1 MFLFLVLFSTT
12 WRRDK
17 SFIVLGCHNDMLW
30 GQLSCQMRSPLT
42 SNCLDICSLEK
53 RTPASWLKLKR
64 AVLRSQF
71 SHKCSLLEKW
81 KSVIYSLSVNLKC
94 WTMRNYYRGSPDSTN
109 FAQPGNRTIEKI
121 VLSGDWFDTKI
132 TVYDFWI
139 FKVPYFSSFS
149 LIKAPFFS

>member
-1 MFLFLVLFSTT
+1 MQWFSGNSIIGVSLSRSFSTT

-94 WTMRNYYRGSPDSTN
+94 WTMSRDSRWMSYETAAILN
-109 FAQPGNRTIEKI
+109 KNLVYIPILLGRF
-121 VLSGDWFDTKI
+121 GDK
-132 TVYDFWI
+132 
-139 FKVPYFSSFS
+139 
-149 LIKAPFFS
+149 

>member
-1 MFLFLVLFSTT
+1 MQWFSGNSIIGVSLSRSFSTT

-81 KSVIYSLSVNLKC
+81 KSVIYCLSHKCKLKMLNHEKLLLHF
-94 WTMRNYYRGSPDSTN
+94 TFTLT
-109 FAQPGNRTIEKI
+109 AQSMVWAT
-121 VLSGDWFDTKI
+121 
-132 TVYDFWI
+132 
-139 FKVPYFSSFS
+139 
-149 LIKAPFFS
+149 